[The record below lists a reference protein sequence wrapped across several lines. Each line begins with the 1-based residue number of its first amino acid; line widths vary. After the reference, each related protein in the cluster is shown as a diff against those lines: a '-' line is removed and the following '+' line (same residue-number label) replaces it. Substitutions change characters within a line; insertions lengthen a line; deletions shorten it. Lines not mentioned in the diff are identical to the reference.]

1 MNGSAAEVWVVT
13 RQQRGCHG
21 DAHSDIVG
29 ELAEVLHGE
38 VGCSMELTATQEACQ
53 LVSVAATAQRRG
65 VLGRPG
71 HTDSVVPQ
79 AETPLSSR

>member
-1 MNGSAAEVWVVT
+1 
-13 RQQRGCHG
+13 
-21 DAHSDIVG
+21 
-29 ELAEVLHGE
+29 
-38 VGCSMELTATQEACQ
+38 MELTATQEACE